1 MAVMSFLA
9 GLPSEFETAKSQILS
24 NSEIGSLQEVF
35 SRILRTEDHT
45 KKYCKKLQNHNQ
57 RNQIANVATAS
68 STSSSSSDKTIMVL
82 VDGFAKFSQYQE
94 SLKISTSVT
103 ALVETAPSPVT
114 IADGST
120 FNVVGSGT
128 IKLTSSITLSSVL
141 RSYDEADYCYMT
153 QHGILHQSSC
163 VDTPSQNG
171 VAERKNRHLLEI
183 ARALLFQMKGILVFR
198 KVIDD
203 FLLISTSMWYRLM
216 WNTPKETKDTC
227 PAPTSS
233 LSDPPSDLD
242 LPIGLRKDS
251 VTIPKIVKE
260 ALNHPGWY
268 NAMLEEIQAL
278 KVNHTWNL
286 VDLPI
291 GKNVVGSLA
300 LHQLDIKN
308 AFLHGDL
315 QEEVYMAQPPGF
327 VAQGEY
333 GKVCHLRK
341 SLHGL
346 KQSPRAWFGKFSEV
360 IQEFG
365 MNKSKVDHSVFY
377 RQSAN
382 ETGKMEAKPCS
393 TPMIPNVHLTK
404 DDGDPFDNPERYKRL
419 VGKLNYLTVTRPDI
433 AYAVNIVNQF
443 MSAPTVKHWAALE
456 QILCY
461 LKRAPD
467 DRRSTTGFC
476 VFVGRNLVSW
486 KSKKQNVVSRSS
498 AESEYRAMAQ
508 ATCEIM

>member
-9 GLPSEFETAKSQILS
+9 GIPSEFETAKSQILS
-24 NSEIGSLQEVF
+24 SSEIGSLQEVF
-35 SRILRTEDHT
+35 SRILRTEGTSSIQQTNNSGHT
-45 KKYCKKLQNHNQ
+45 KKYYKKLQNRNQ

-68 STSSSSSDKTIMVL
+68 STFSSSSDKIVMVSA
-82 VDGFAKFSQYQE
+82 DEF
-94 SLKISTSVT
+94 STS
-103 ALVETAPSPVT
+103 
-114 IADGST
+114 
-120 FNVVGSGT
+120 NVVGSGT
-128 IKLTSSITLSSVL
+128 VKLTSSITLSFVL
-141 RSYDEADYCYMT
+141 RSYDEADYCDNGKEYMSNSFQTYMT
-153 QHGILHQSSC
+153 QHRIFHQFSC

-198 KVIDD
+198 KVIDV

-216 WNTPKETKDTC
+216 WHFHKIHLFILHPQIQKETKDTC
-227 PAPTSS
+227 PTPTSS

-251 VTIPKIVKE
+251 VSIPKIVKE

-268 NAMLEEIQAL
+268 NAMLEEIQAPE
-278 KVNHTWNL
+278 VNHTWNL

-291 GKNVVGSLA
+291 ENNVVGFHLIISIA
-300 LHQLDIKN
+300 AFQHWPLHQLDIKN

-315 QEEVYMAQPPGF
+315 QEEVYIEQPPRF
-327 VAQGEY
+327 VAQVEY
-333 GKVCHLRK
+333 GKM
-341 SLHGL
+341 S
-346 KQSPRAWFGKFSEV
+346 WFGKFSEV

-365 MNKSKVDHSVFY
+365 MNKSKVDHSRKYVLDLL
-377 RQSAN
+377 A

-419 VGKLNYLTVTRPDI
+419 VGKLNYLIVTRPDI
-433 AYAVNIVNQF
+433 AYAVSIVSQF
-443 MSAPTVKHWAALE
+443 MFAPTMKHWAALE

-461 LKRAPD
+461 LKRALA
-467 DRRSTTGFC
+467 DRRSTTGFY
-476 VFVGRNLVSW
+476 VFVGGNLVSR
-486 KSKKQNVVSRSS
+486 KSKK
-498 AESEYRAMAQ
+498 
-508 ATCEIM
+508 